1 MDEISAALDIKHL
14 SIVANY
20 IKKRTK
26 NAQFIIISLRNNM
39 FELTNRLLGIY
50 KTQNRTKSITIDPK
64 AFSK

>member
-50 KTQNRTKSITIDPK
+50 KTQNLTKSITIDPK